1 MELNPS
7 KKICLI
13 TPGHIASNPRLVK
26 EAQALAKNGYAVH
39 LIFTQYVDYI
49 IDFDHHIL
57 NNNPSWTYDC
67 LDRTSKNKQIRVY
80 NFIVA
85 AIQKICLMLLLQG
98 KKSNFILAHAINR
111 YFSWQLKKAVTAKAD
126 LYIAHNLAAL
136 PVAVFAAKKM
146 QVKCGFDA
154 EDFHRQEITDDTLST
169 DFKLK
174 ASVEDAFIK
183 HLNYL
188 TVASPMIGQAYSN
201 LYKIP
206 ETCILNIFP
215 KTKTSRLTSI
225 KKTIKLVWFSQFI
238 GLGRGLETVL
248 EALNQTSELNLE
260 LHLVGFLSE
269 EMKHFLEDNSFAANI
284 RSKIIVH
291 PPVLP
296 DQLIPFISQFDI
308 GLATENSYPLNR
320 DICLTNK
327 IFSYIQAGL
336 AALASDTKA
345 QVELFLAYPGIGKI
359 YDKNSII
366 SFNQAL
372 KSFYTDPELLLSCKK
387 TAFDFGQT
395 SLNWETESVKFLK
408 VVEETLAT

>member
-1 MELNPS
+1 M
-7 KKICLI
+7 I

-67 LDRTSKNKQIRVY
+67 LDRTSKNKQIRVL
-80 NFIVA
+80 NFIVT

-98 KKSNFILAHAINR
+98 KKSNFILTHAINR
-111 YFSWQLKKAVTAKAD
+111 YFSWQLKKAVEVKAD

-136 PVAVFAAKKM
+136 PVTVFAAQKN

-154 EDFHRQEITDDTLST
+154 EDFHRQETTDTISST

-174 ASVEDAFIK
+174 STIEDAFLLQ
-183 HLNYL
+183 LNYL
-188 TVASPMIGQAYSN
+188 TVASPLIGKAYDQ
-201 LYKIP
+201 LYKMYS
-206 ETCILNIFP
+206 TCILNVFP
-215 KTKTSRLTSI
+215 KTKNILRSVI
-225 KKTIKLVWFSQFI
+225 KQPIKLVWFSQFI
-238 GLGRGLETVL
+238 GLGRGLETVF
-248 EALNQTSELNLE
+248 EALNQTTELNFE
-260 LHLVGFLSE
+260 LHLIGFLSE

-366 SFNQAL
+366 SFNQTL

-387 TAFDFGQT
+387 TAFDFGQI